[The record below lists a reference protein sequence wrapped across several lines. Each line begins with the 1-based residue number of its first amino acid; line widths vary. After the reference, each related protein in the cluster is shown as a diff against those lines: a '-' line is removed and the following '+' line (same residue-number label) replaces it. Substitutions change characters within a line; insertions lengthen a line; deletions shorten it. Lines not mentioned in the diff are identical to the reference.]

1 MGAGLERQLGVRDLH
16 RALTAGI
23 HRTYTA
29 RWPDRDRHV
38 GRVAIVDRARIAAVP
53 LFAGLSDGDVD
64 RLSEV
69 ATEVELHPGAPLTAE
84 GEFGHALY
92 VVESGTADVH
102 QDGGVVGSVGPGDVV
117 GEIAVLSSGRRTATV
132 VATSPMRLI
141 ALFKRDV
148 WVLERNAPAVAERLR
163 DLQTHRLGSRL

>member
-1 MGAGLERQLGVRDLH
+1 
-16 RALTAGI
+16 
-23 HRTYTA
+23 
-29 RWPDRDRHV
+29 
-38 GRVAIVDRARIAAVP
+38 VP
-53 LFAGLSDGDVD
+53 LFAELPDGDVD

-69 ATEVELHPGAPLTAE
+69 ATEIELEAGAALTAE

-92 VVESGTADVH
+92 IVESGTADVH
-102 QDGGVVGSVGPGDVV
+102 RDGEVVGSVGPGDVV

-148 WVLERNAPAVAERLR
+148 WVLERNAPVVAERLR
-163 DLQTHRLGSRL
+163 GLLTQHLGEPA

>member
-1 MGAGLERQLGVRDLH
+1 M
-16 RALTAGI
+16 
-23 HRTYTA
+23 
-29 RWPDRDRHV
+29 
-38 GRVAIVDRARIAAVP
+38 P
-53 LFAGLSDGDVD
+53 LFAELPDGDVD

-69 ATEVELHPGAPLTAE
+69 ATEIELEAGAALTAE

-92 VVESGTADVH
+92 IVESGTADVH
-102 QDGGVVGSVGPGDVV
+102 RDGEVVGSVGPGDVV

-148 WVLERNAPAVAERLR
+148 WVLERNAPVVAERLR
-163 DLQTHRLGSRL
+163 GLLTQHLGEPA